1 MLSLRT
7 LSSYNSHCL
16 GPGMSLLLGA
26 LLNLLSFF
34 KTCSLLGTCTSRL
47 SVHTSSAAVVPTAG
61 HCPLVLETLA
71 PSTRNTLSPCPQAY
85 LILVLRSPYAFH
97 RMPPMSFGFS
107 LSGISPLWPLSPG
120 GQDHISSVWTWGIGG
135 LNMLWID
142 PGGVVLAA
150 PGFPV
155 LGGEGAE

>member
-1 MLSLRT
+1 MLPLGT

-47 SVHTSSAAVVPTAG
+47 SVHTSSAAVVPIAG
-61 HCPLVLETLA
+61 HCPLVLKTLA
-71 PSTRNTLSPCPQAY
+71 PSTGNTLPPCPQAC

-97 RMPPMSFGFS
+97 RMPSVSFGFS
-107 LSGISPLWPLSPG
+107 LAGISPLWPPSPG
-120 GQDHISSVWTWGIGG
+120 GQDHISSVWIWGIGG
-135 LNMLWID
+135 LNMLWND
-142 PGGVVLAA
+142 PGGAVLAA
-150 PGFPV
+150 PGSPV